1 MLIFHIRLRLCYH
14 FLSIFLSLLL
24 FYSHLSQALLCYLFS
39 LFCSSLTLSTK
50 SLLIFDLSIDK
61 LSVFSYD
68 SWPCAL
74 LNRQSLT
81 FWLSSKLPSSHN
93 LPFSISVWHISFF
106 WFTFSLSPSLCLSLN
121 LRLYLSVELF
131 SSLSISPIF
140 WKRSAPLVHFQQS
153 SNERGVKLMQKFQE
167 KKCVQPKKRFGNPFF
182 VIFLC
187 SYVCENE
194 FEPINGYDFFVVE
207 NKHDF
212 FRANF
217 EIWIDVFDLY
227 QKLLRLKS
235 DLCNKWRHI
244 FTPVNCST

>member
-106 WFTFSLSPSLCLSLN
+106 WFTFSLSPSQIFWHNFLSKGGQIFNYIIASFEMRHL
-121 LRLYLSVELF
+121 LSKNCCSFFLGNFLEKIGLIF
-131 SSLSISPIF
+131 IPTFGHTSDRPSPIPT
-140 WKRSAPLVHFQQS
+140 RTVHTK
-153 SNERGVKLMQKFQE
+153 NL
-167 KKCVQPKKRFGNPFF
+167 N
-182 VIFLC
+182 
-187 SYVCENE
+187 YENNVAG
-194 FEPINGYDFFVVE
+194 PI
-207 NKHDF
+207 
-212 FRANF
+212 A
-217 EIWIDVFDLY
+217 
-227 QKLLRLKS
+227 
-235 DLCNKWRHI
+235 
-244 FTPVNCST
+244 